1 LSILLR
7 KVLAKVQRFFE
18 VPEFR
23 FYALADGLVR
33 VLFRI
38 GHSPP
43 VKTPDAKTPQLT
55 FAL

>member
-1 LSILLR
+1 MR

-23 FYALADGLVR
+23 FYALADGLFR
-33 VLFRI
+33 ILFRI
-38 GHSPP
+38 GHGPP
-43 VKTPDAKTPQLT
+43 TKPPSVNTPQLA